1 MLLVNISTIL
11 LNRTK
16 KAQYKAKVDKNVL
29 KLCLSIIVVHFTI
42 HLFLQKGLEDDDY
55 HYSIFPVVF

>member
-29 KLCLSIIVVHFTI
+29 KLLQSIIEI
-42 HLFLQKGLEDDDY
+42 SLSD
-55 HYSIFPVVF
+55 SIIDLLH